1 MDFTFT
7 YLKKLYKTLH
17 SQGFLFSTVTEY
29 CRREQPKAPFIM
41 LRHDVEARYGH
52 ALRFAEMQ
60 HQLGIRGTYYFR
72 IFPKAGNE
80 EIIRK
85 IAALGHE
92 IGYHYDDL
100 SACKGN
106 YEKAMQRFQ
115 KNLAFLRSIATVETI
130 AMEGAPF
137 SKYDNRLL
145 WGKSMEYGVGSR
157 EKGVRSREYG
167 VGSREIPP
175 SSSKGSGKQQSAGEG
190 IKDGSLFSRRE
201 GLRRTRE
208 GGPPSSSEDS
218 GKQQSAGEGIKDG
231 SLFSRREGLRRTRV
245 EKVSSEEPEKLT
257 AHRSSLI
264 AGQSYRDFGILC
276 EPYFDIDFNEV
287 FYLTDTGRR
296 WDGKFAVR
304 DRVGSKEY
312 GVGSKERGEKKWPV
326 YKTTNDIIRAVEAG
340 TFPRQAMMTFHPQ
353 RWHSRPLLWVKELV
367 WQNVKNQGK
376 RVLVAMGR

>member
-1 MDFTFT
+1 
-7 YLKKLYKTLH
+7 
-17 SQGFLFSTVTEY
+17 
-29 CRREQPKAPFIM
+29 M

-115 KNLAFLRSIATVETI
+115 KNLAFLRSIAPVETI

-137 SKYDNRLL
+137 SRFDNRLL
-145 WGKSMEYGVGSR
+145 WGK
-157 EKGVRSREYG
+157 SREYG

-175 SSSKGSGKQQSAGEG
+175 SSSKDSGKQQSAGEG

-208 GGPPSSSEDS
+208 GGPPSSGEGS
-218 GKQQSAGEGIKDG
+218 GKKQSAGEGIKDG
-231 SLFSRREGLRRTRV
+231 SLFNRQEGLRRTREEKV
-245 EKVSSEEPEKLT
+245 RDEKREMRGEKVRDERREVRGEKVSSEEPEKLT

-264 AGQSYRDFGILC
+264 AGHSYRDFGILC

-304 DRVGSKEY
+304 DRVGSREY
-312 GVGSKERGEKKWPV
+312 GVGSKEYGVRSKEKGEKKWSA
-326 YKTTNDIIRAVEAG
+326 YKATNDIIRSVEEG
-340 TFPRQAMMTFHPQ
+340 TFPQQAMMTFHPQ